1 MLTSKL
7 VFAAAAAT
15 IVLSAAPVNVALNAP
30 VTLVSGTLGVL
41 RPGSGSAPANAPAA
55 LSALTDGSF
64 RPEGETWTDNSLW
77 WDSITPVVGAAP
89 VPNNVA
95 LRIDLGAVYTITG
108 LILQADDN
116 DTYEILGQQTLADPM
131 SSLWLVPQAP
141 VSYGMRTRPN
151 ADQVTIFNIAPVSV
165 RYLTVRGGGTST
177 DYDANI
183 AAPYYAVSELQA
195 FTDNAIPE
203 PGTYL
208 LLGAGLAAV
217 GFLRRR
223 A

>member
-7 VFAAAAAT
+7 FLVAVSAAV
-15 IVLSAAPVNVALNAP
+15 VLSAAPVNVAFNAP

-41 RPGSGSAPANAPAA
+41 RTGSSWAPANAPAA
-55 LSALTDGSF
+55 LPSLTDGSF

-77 WDSITPVVGAAP
+77 WDSITSVVGAAP
-89 VPNNVA
+89 VANNVV
-95 LRIDLGAVYTITG
+95 LRIDLGAAYTITG

-116 DTYEILGQQTLADPM
+116 DTYEILGQEALADPL
-131 SSLWLVPQAP
+131 SSLWMVPQAP
-141 VSYGMRTRPN
+141 VSYGMRTRPD
-151 ADQVTIFNIAPVSV
+151 ADQVTIFSIAPVSV

-177 DYDANI
+177 DFDANI
-183 AAPYYAVSELQA
+183 TAPYYSVSELQA

-217 GFLRRR
+217 AFLRRR
-223 A
+223 V